1 MATRRCCGLHFEV
14 ASVLHLTTI
23 FQQRWGRHSSHQN
36 MQSNVPYAG
45 FWNLYHTYLWNWS
58 SRSTVRAN
66 ILKLNMVFQFRAR
79 CTEARAVRGTS
90 SAHLP
95 REGRWVRYA
104 APSSDVHP
112 ISSDSVA
119 RYTLY
124 AWHAACKESVLFHG
138 FSEHTHQQAS
148 TATWHFA
155 APTAWCAYSEPSIR
169 NLYWATQWTIPVK
182 I

>member
-1 MATRRCCGLHFEV
+1 MGRDCLPSGDNDKLQGQAPRWAGPPLPQYRRSPLSFTATRRCCGLHFEV

-79 CTEARAVRGTS
+79 CAEARAVRGTS

-95 REGRWVRYA
+95 REGRWVRYV
-104 APSSDVHP
+104 APSLSIHR

-124 AWHAACKESVLFHG
+124 A
-138 FSEHTHQQAS
+138 
-148 TATWHFA
+148 
-155 APTAWCAYSEPSIR
+155 
-169 NLYWATQWTIPVK
+169 
-182 I
+182 